1 MDLDFEKP
9 HETYAWRKQI
19 RSMLHL
25 WSGLYNII
33 SLKAPK
39 TLQQH
44 SRRTRS
50 KKGRQSKEV
59 WSVWKSF
66 EQHFQTEK
74 AHENCAQ
81 KMITIIAGNVETILK
96 FSSPSWSQS
105 CKWSLDTENNK
116 NWKSICFRCDQHL
129 DYLHCLRQNM
139 SEQAIALKYLNPPM
153 LWFPLSFHCPSWKCC
168 YYQSPGILQMNWKS
182 FRRAELVWGGGRIVF
197 NDLLNPISTVTIII
211 TWSYH
216 HHYTCSVIIDCI
228 VFNDPLTACF
238 NLIFNIINIGLN
250 LIIVT

>member
-1 MDLDFEKP
+1 
-9 HETYAWRKQI
+9 
-19 RSMLHL
+19 MLHL

-139 SEQAIALKYLNPPM
+139 SEQAIALKYLNLLM
-153 LWFPLSFHCPSWKCC
+153 LWFPLSLHFALLGNGVIIRVLGFSRWIENLLEELSWCGEVVALYSMTCLTLFLQFFTVIPS
-168 YYQSPGILQMNWKS
+168 SSHGH
-182 FRRAELVWGGGRIVF
+182 
-197 NDLLNPISTVTIII
+197 III
-211 TWSYH
+211 
-216 HHYTCSVIIDCI
+216 IIHDR
-228 VFNDPLTACF
+228 
-238 NLIFNIINIGLN
+238 
-250 LIIVT
+250 